1 MSEPQPLSV
10 TVSDAAHAGVGPT
23 VLRSPGLVSP
33 AAPVSITSTQSGSG
47 HDAGTVVRPVS
58 VGIDLGTTRTV
69 VAVADRGNYP
79 VVSFTDT
86 DGDAHPYL
94 PSLTAL
100 VDGHLVHGFEAQE
113 AARQGATVL
122 RSLKRR
128 LSDPLVRWGTPVR
141 VGDQELAVGEV
152 LTSYLTYL
160 RKRLETSPELAGAD
174 LGAPVTRV
182 VVAVPAHAWGAQRML
197 TLDAFAAAGFH
208 VVAMLNEPSAAGFE
222 YTHRQGATVSSR
234 RTRVV
239 VYDLGGG
246 TFDTSLVD
254 VSGSAHEV
262 LISQGL
268 ADLGGDDVDLVLA
281 QMAMQ
286 AAGVTEAELSGSQS
300 DDLLEQCQQAKE
312 SLAPQTRRIAV
323 EVAGRTV
330 VLSTREIYEACQ
342 PLIDRSVSLVDP
354 LVAQMDQAPSSGQQG
369 GPAPAGS
376 PDDDQ
381 PQGNRGRQCVGM
393 VAPEIAGIYLVGGAS
408 SFPPVG
414 RALRARYG
422 RRVHRSPYPG
432 SSTAIG
438 LAIAADPDSG
448 YALTDRLS
456 RGFGVFREQ
465 AGGTRTSFDPI
476 LLPDTVQAGALGTT
490 AAELGAESTGA
501 TVLERSYQAVHNVGR
516 YRFVE
521 CGGIDERGEP
531 TGRLAPAG
539 ELLFPL
545 DSSLRDLDDADLA
558 VLPVCRLGHGPRVRE
573 RYEVDPA
580 GRVNVTLTDCTD
592 GYTRRYVLGW
602 QVARDMAAPDAQG
615 R

>member
-1 MSEPQPLSV
+1 M
-10 TVSDAAHAGVGPT
+10 TVPSHSSRT
-23 VLRSPGLVSP
+23 SSQSRP
-33 AAPVSITSTQSGSG
+33 AAQAPSDQP
-47 HDAGTVVRPVS
+47 RPVCL
-58 VGIDLGTTRTV
+58 GIDLGTTRTV

-94 PSLTAL
+94 PSLSAL
-100 VDGHLVHGFEAQE
+100 VDGSLVHGFEAHE
-113 AARQGATVL
+113 AARHGAPLL
-122 RSLKRR
+122 RSLKRH
-128 LSDPLVRWGTPVR
+128 LSDPLVRWGTPVQ

-152 LTSYLTYL
+152 LTSFLTYL
-160 RKRLETSPELAGAD
+160 RRLLEASAELAGAD
-174 LGAPVTRV
+174 LGGRGARV

-208 VVAMLNEPSAAGFE
+208 VSAMLNEPSAAGFE
-222 YTHRQGATVSSR
+222 YTHRQGSTVSSR

-262 LISQGL
+262 LASRGL
-268 ADLGGDDVDLVLA
+268 ADLGGDDVDLLLA
-281 QMAMQ
+281 QMAME
-286 AAGVTEAELSGSQS
+286 AAGVSEADLTAAQS

-312 SLAPQTRRIAV
+312 ALAPQTRRMALD
-323 EVAGRTV
+323 VAGQTV
-330 VLSTREIYEACQ
+330 VLSTREVYEACQ
-342 PLIDRSVSLVDP
+342 PLIERSLGLVDP
-354 LVAQMDQAPSSGQQG
+354 LVAQMDGVSSAAGAQAPGAG
-369 GPAPAGS
+369 VVGP
-376 PDDDQ
+376 D
-381 PQGNRGRQCVGM
+381 
-393 VAPEIAGIYLVGGAS
+393 IAGIYLVGGAS

-438 LAIAADPDSG
+438 LAIAADPESG

-465 AGGTRTSFDPI
+465 AGGARTSFDPI
-476 LLPDTVQAGALGTT
+476 LLPDAVQAGALGGT
-490 AAELGAESTGA
+490 AAADGDDATGP
-501 TVLERSYQAVHNVGR
+501 TVIERSYQAVHNVGR

-521 CGGIDERGEP
+521 CGGIDDRGEP

-545 DSSLRDLDDADLA
+545 DPALRALDDAVLA
-558 VLPVCRLGHGPRVRE
+558 ARPVRRLGHGPLVRE

-580 GRVNVTLTDCTD
+580 GRVSVTLTDCTD
-592 GYTRRYVLGW
+592 GYTRRYVLGSLA
-602 QVARDMAAPDAQG
+602 ARQ
-615 R
+615 